1 MSPGRGFRKVL
12 PAVVALWARVSLAAC
27 VSVDKLMFHPPQPAY
42 GEDLPGLV
50 RMEDDGGGVA
60 GLWSPVDQAEGA
72 VLFFHGNAEDIRH
85 HAATL
90 RRFNRLGWSA
100 LAVDYPGYGLSEGKP
115 TEKGAYRAAEAG
127 WRFLTGAQGIAPER
141 IVVCGF
147 SIGTG
152 PACWLAARR
161 EPAGLLLFAPFKSAP
176 RVVTGVRVLPFD
188 PFPNLANVKRAKC
201 PVAVVHGTAD
211 DVIPFRHGLAVAKAA
226 GDRCVFFSVSGVN
239 HNGLLGALSDE
250 DWRLVFEAVG
260 VGERGRWDGGE

>member
-1 MSPGRGFRKVL
+1 MKRGFKRTL
-12 PAVVALWARVSLAAC
+12 LALAALWALVSLAAC
-27 VSVDKLMFHPPQPAY
+27 VSVDKLMFHPPQPPY

-50 RMEDDGGGVA
+50 KIDDDGGAVA
-60 GLWSPVDQAEGA
+60 ALWSPAENAEGA
-72 VLFFHGNAEDIRH
+72 VLFFHGNAEDIRFYSQ
-85 HAATL
+85 TL
-90 RRFNRLGWSA
+90 RQFNRLGWSA
-100 LAVDYPGYGLSEGKP
+100 LAIDYPGYGRSEGKP

-127 WRFLTGAQGIAPER
+127 WRFLTETQGIAPEK

-161 EPAGLLLFAPFKSAP
+161 EPAGLLLFAPFMSAV

-211 DVIPFRHGLAVAKAA
+211 DVIPFKHGLAVAEAA
-226 GDRCVFFSVSGVN
+226 GDRGGFFAVRGAD
-239 HNGLLGALSDE
+239 HNGLLAALSDE
-250 DWRLVFEAVG
+250 DFRIALTAA
-260 VGERGRWDGGE
+260 RGGGE